1 VARRIRVFGWEK
13 MKILGFNAS
22 PRKEG
27 NTAWVIDKIL
37 EGAEERGAEIQTWH
51 FSDLDL
57 KPCQGCLGCVRSD
70 KCVIADDMHKLYAA
84 LKESDVLVLG
94 SPVYMGQMTA
104 QAKIFIDRLFAQ
116 ITPRFSPR
124 FKEENVGKK
133 LILAFTQ
140 GNPDADRFQ
149 AYFDYTKNMFQLL
162 EFDVRGVYVV
172 AGTRNEQ
179 AREKKDLP
187 AAMKKIGSALVS

>member
-1 VARRIRVFGWEK
+1 

-37 EGAEERGAEIQTWH
+37 EGAEEQGAETCAWH
-51 FSDLDL
+51 FSDFDL

-70 KCVIADDMHKLYAA
+70 KCVITDDMHKIYAA
-84 LKESDVLVLG
+84 LKEADALVLG

-124 FKEENVGKK
+124 FKGENVGKK

-140 GNPDADRFQ
+140 GNPEADRFQ
-149 AYFDYTKNMFQLL
+149 VYFDYTKNMFQLL
-162 EFDVRGVYVV
+162 EFDVIGVYVV
-172 AGTRNEQ
+172 GGTRSEP

-187 AAMKKIGSALVS
+187 AAMKKIGSALVSEISP